1 VHKPAVQRFALLN
14 NVVLLQ
20 KLLQGEALLVEHE
33 LGWVGWVIG
42 NDGDGQLNAVRWRHG
57 ETVVR
62 VRCVVRKS
70 S

>member
-1 VHKPAVQRFALLN
+1 
-14 NVVLLQ
+14 
-20 KLLQGEALLVEHE
+20 
-33 LGWVGWVIG
+33 VIG